1 VTTSN
6 SVAVDGDA
14 SEAAVA
20 GRRHDGRAPDD
31 LRPVRFELGV
41 QRFAE
46 GSALVHF
53 GNTQV
58 LCAASVLAE
67 VPRWLRGTGR
77 GWVTAEY
84 AMLPRATNERTRR
97 EVSSGRPSGR
107 TQEIQRLIGRALR
120 SVIDLEA
127 LGERAIVVDCDVLV
141 ADGGTRTAAITG
153 GWVALSLALDAML
166 ADGTLAARPEL
177 DPVAAVSVGIVDG
190 VSMLDLDYT
199 EDVGAQVDMNVV
211 ATADG
216 RIVEVQGTA
225 EHRAFDRAQMNQ
237 MVDLAAAG
245 IRQLF
250 ALQKTA
256 IEAPVAE

>member
-6 SVAVDGDA
+6 SVAVDGGA
-14 SEAAVA
+14 KESTA
-20 GRRHDGRAPDD
+20 GAQRHDGRARDA
-31 LRPVRFELGV
+31 LRPVHFELGV
-41 QRFAE
+41 QHFAE
-46 GSALVHF
+46 GSVVVHF
-53 GNTQV
+53 GDTQV
-58 LCAASVLAE
+58 LCAASVLTD
-67 VPRWLRGTGR
+67 VPRWMRGSGR

-84 AMLPRATNERTRR
+84 AMLPRATSERTRR

-141 ADGGTRTAAITG
+141 ADGGTRTASITG
-153 GWVALSLALDAML
+153 GWMALSLALDAMV
-166 ADGTLAARPEL
+166 AAGTLPARPAL

-190 VSMLDLDYT
+190 APVLDLDYT
-199 EDVGAQVDMNVV
+199 EDVNAQVDMNVV

-225 EHRAFDRAQMNQ
+225 EQSPFSREQLDELL
-237 MVDLAAAG
+237 DLALVG
-245 IRQLF
+245 CRQLTLAQAA
-250 ALQKTA
+250 ALEGDA
-256 IEAPVAE
+256 A

>member
-1 VTTSN
+1 VSSANT
-6 SVAVDGDA
+6 VAVGGPAQDGAIVGD
-14 SEAAVA
+14 
-20 GRRHDGRAPDD
+20 RHDGRTASE
-31 LRPVRFELGV
+31 LRPVSFELGV

-46 GSALVHF
+46 GSAVVHF

-58 LCAASVLAE
+58 LCAASVLSE
-67 VPRWLRGTGR
+67 VPRWMRGTGR

-84 AMLPRATNERTRR
+84 AMLPRATTERTRR
-97 EVSSGRPSGR
+97 EVIAGRPSGR

-120 SVIDLEA
+120 SVIDLDA

-153 GWVALSLALDAML
+153 GWVALSLALQAML
-166 ADGTLAARPEL
+166 SDGTIAALPEL

-190 VSMLDLDYT
+190 VCVLDLDYA
-199 EDVGAQVDMNVV
+199 EDVAAQVDMNVV

-225 EHRAFDRAQMNQ
+225 EEFPFSREQLDEML
-237 MVDLAAAG
+237 DLALVG
-245 IRQLF
+245 CRQLTLAQAA
-250 ALQKTA
+250 ALGPDV
-256 IEAPVAE
+256 E

>member
-20 GRRHDGRAPDD
+20 GRRHDGRASDD

-58 LCAASVLAE
+58 LCAASVLAD
-67 VPRWLRGTGR
+67 VPRWMRGAGR

-84 AMLPRATNERTRR
+84 AMLPRATSERTRR

-127 LGERAIVVDCDVLV
+127 LGERALVVDCDVLV

-225 EHRAFDRAQMNQ
+225 EQSPFSREQLDELL
-237 MVDLAAAG
+237 DLALVG
-245 IRQLF
+245 CRQLTLAQAA
-250 ALQKTA
+250 ALEGDA
-256 IEAPVAE
+256 A

>member
-1 VTTSN
+1 MSTSS
-6 SVAVDGDA
+6 SVRVNDQRTA
-14 SEAAVA
+14 SDSEKTQ
-20 GRRHDGRAPDD
+20 RHDGRSPNE
-31 LRPVRFELGV
+31 LRPVSFELDV

-46 GSALVHF
+46 GSVMVNF

-58 LCAASVLAE
+58 LCSASVQPD
-67 VPRWLRGTGR
+67 VPRWLRGSGG

-84 AMLPRATNERTRR
+84 AMLPRATAERTRR
-97 EVSSGRPSGR
+97 EVTSGRPRGR

-141 ADGGTRTAAITG
+141 ADGGTRTASITG
-153 GWVALSLALDAML
+153 GWVALSLALDSL
-166 ADGTLAARPEL
+166 VADGKLEAVPMLEPL
-177 DPVAAVSVGIVDG
+177 AAVSVGIVDD
-190 VSMLDLDYT
+190 VSVLDLDYP

-225 EHRAFDRAQMNQ
+225 EGAPFSREQLDELL
-237 MVDLAAAG
+237 DLALVG
-245 IRQLF
+245 CRQLTLAQAA
-250 ALQKTA
+250 ALRDDDA
-256 IEAPVAE
+256 

>member
-1 VTTSN
+1 VSTSN
-6 SVAVDGDA
+6 SVAVNG
-14 SEAAVA
+14 EAHESADSD
-20 GRRHDGRAPDD
+20 RRHDGRARDD

-41 QRFAE
+41 QHFAE

-58 LCAASVLAE
+58 LCAASVLTE
-67 VPRWLRGTGR
+67 VPRWLRGAGR

-84 AMLPRATNERTRR
+84 AMLPRATSERTRR

-127 LGERAIVVDCDVLV
+127 LGERAIMVDCDVLV

-153 GWVALSLALDAML
+153 GWLALSLALDAMVTG
-166 ADGTLAARPEL
+166 GTLPARPEL

-190 VSMLDLDYT
+190 VSVLDLDYA
-199 EDVGAQVDMNVV
+199 EDVNAQVDMNVV

-225 EHRAFDRAQMNQ
+225 EQSPFSREQLDELL
-237 MVDLAAAG
+237 DLALVG
-245 IRQLF
+245 CRQLTLAQAA
-250 ALQKTA
+250 ALEAGTA
-256 IEAPVAE
+256 